1 MELSNPLYQ
10 NQGIHTINAIFTVEK
25 GSLNVLLI
33 KRNNAPFKDMWTLVS
48 GAIYNNETFEDGTAR
63 EVYEKT
69 GLKNIIT
76 KKFNVYSKL
85 DRSPIMRMLGIANVC
100 VINANEVEITKQT
113 QKTYDANW
121 FEVKKLPELGFD
133 HNEVFVDALEYLKEQ
148 IYKTDIVKA
157 LLPNEFTMPMLQ
169 NIYEA
174 VLNKKFDRRNFSKKI
189 LSLNLLKDL
198 NKQEVVTGKKPAKL
212 YAFLKNLTKKNIL
225 D

>member
-1 MELSNPLYQ
+1 MELNNPLYQ
-10 NQGIHTINAIFTVEK
+10 NQGIHTVNAIFTVEK
-25 GSLNVLLI
+25 NTLKILLI
-33 KRNNAPFKDMWTLVS
+33 KRSNAPFKDMWALVS

-63 EVYEKT
+63 EIYEKT

-85 DRSPIMRMLGIANVC
+85 DRSPKMRMIGIANIC
-100 VINANEVEITKQT
+100 VINADGVEITKET
-113 QKTYDANW
+113 KKTYDASW
-121 FEVKKLPELGFD
+121 YDVKKLPELGFD
-133 HNEVFVDALEYLKEQ
+133 HNEIFLDALEYLKEQ

-157 LLPNEFTMPMLQ
+157 LLPHEFTMPMLQ

-174 VLNKKFDRRNFSKKI
+174 VLNKNFDRRNFSKKI

-198 NKQEVVTGKKPAKL
+198 NKQEEVTGKKPAKL
-212 YAFLKNLTKKNIL
+212 YSFQKNLNKKNIL

>member
-1 MELSNPLYQ
+1 MELTNPLYH
-10 NQGIHTINAIFTVEK
+10 NQGIHTVNAIFTVEQEALK
-25 GSLNVLLI
+25 VLLI

-48 GAIYNNETFEDGTAR
+48 GAIYNNETFENGTAR

-85 DRSPIMRMLGIANVC
+85 DRSPVMRMIGIANIC
-100 VINANEVEITKQT
+100 VINSDGVEITKQT
-113 QKTYDANW
+113 RNTYDANW
-121 FEVKKLPELGFD
+121 FDVKKLPELGFD
-133 HNEVFVDALEYLKEQ
+133 HNEIFKDALEYLKEQ
-148 IYKTDIVKA
+148 IYKTDILKA

-174 VLNKKFDRRNFSKKI
+174 VLNKTFDRRNFSKKI
-189 LSLNLLKDL
+189 LSLNLLVDL
-198 NKQEVVTGKKPAKL
+198 NKQEEVTGKKPAKL
-212 YAFLKNLTKKNIL
+212 YSFQKNLTKKNIL